1 MDYLLTEEQ
10 IMVRD
15 LARQIAEE
23 KIVPVRAE
31 LDEHNKFPA
40 EIMKA
45 IAQSDLFGIYIPEE
59 YGGFGKK
66 SLELSWMR
74 SSFALLRA
82 DLYRWYSC
90 GAYKGPPILQRSS
103 S

>member
-10 IMVRD
+10 IMIRD

-31 LDEHNKFPA
+31 LDEHNKFPV

-45 IAQSDLFGIYIPEE
+45 MAQADLFGIYIPED
-59 YGGFGKK
+59 YGGLDPDGAG
-66 SLELSWMR
+66 R
-74 SSFALLRA
+74 SGPRRENQGEQPFAL
-82 DLYRWYSC
+82 
-90 GAYKGPPILQRSS
+90 RSVRRRPHLGIRTRTMVNP
-103 S
+103 